1 MREFAARSRKSRGR
15 ERKAMP
21 DYKWPDAEH
30 RTLIGKRT
38 LRVDSPDKV
47 SGQARYTYDVKRPGL
62 LFGKMLR
69 APYAH
74 CKVVSI
80 DISAAEKMPGV
91 KGIQIV
97 QKAGST
103 IHWAGDEVVAV
114 AAVDEATAEDAAR
127 AIQVQYEKL
136 PHLVSDAEPP
146 AGAGESQGPLS
157 IDDLGDMLD
166 NQVPERQIISM
177 IQEYGISFTPTD
189 QDVKEAKEEGVPA
202 SIIEAVQ
209 KATVH
214 PEAAGKTTKSNYVK
228 AASQTQADGEK
239 AFAECDAVAEGLYGA
254 PVITHCCME
263 AHGSTSE
270 WTDADHLFVHMST
283 QNVSGIAGQM
293 AEPLKVPAANI
304 RVHQDHVGGGFG
316 SKFGPDRWGIVTA
329 ELSKKADGKPVRMML
344 ERDSELKVAG
354 ARPSAYARVKVG
366 AKKDGTL
373 VVWQSQSWGT
383 GGPGGGGMPPIPYCF
398 SIPNQRKEHTAIRN
412 NIGPA
417 RAWRAPNHPQAAVLT
432 MCALDDLAAQLKMD
446 PYEFFLKNIELTRL
460 PQVYK
465 DEFPIAAELIGW
477 KEKWRPRG
485 MNLSGNIARGV
496 GLSLHT
502 WGGRGHASDCD
513 LSIHPDGS
521 VDIKMGT
528 QDIGTGTRTCI
539 AVVAADA
546 LGLRAED
553 IKLYIGDTLY
563 PPSGG
568 SGGSTTPGG
577 VSSSTRR
584 AVVDARDALLAKVA
598 PALKAQAED
607 LEARD
612 GRVQVKS
619 DPSRSLTWKEACSK
633 IGATPIT
640 AHGHNDQAAAKNKPD
655 LTNSGVG
662 GVQMAEVEVDIET
675 GIVKVTKM
683 VAVQDCGLIIDVR
696 LAESSVMGAMIMGIS
711 YSLFE
716 EKVMDPATGRML
728 NADMEFYRLAGLN
741 DIPELKVHM
750 MTGQGYDE
758 RGVIGLGE
766 PPAVSP
772 GAAISNAVANAIG
785 VRVGV
790 LPITPDK
797 VLAAMNSAQKAGA

>member
-1 MREFAARSRKSRGR
+1 
-15 ERKAMP
+15 MP
-21 DYKWPDAEH
+21 DYQWPDPEH
-30 RTLIGKRT
+30 RTLIGKRIS
-38 LRVDSPDKV
+38 RVDSPDKV
-47 SGQARYTYDVKRPGL
+47 SGRARYTYDVKRPGM
-62 LFGKMLR
+62 LFGKMVR
-69 APYAH
+69 SPYAH
-74 CKVVSI
+74 AKIVSI

-91 KGIQIV
+91 KAIEIV

-114 AAVDEATAEDAAR
+114 AAVDEATAEDAVR
-127 AIQVQYEKL
+127 VIQVKYQEL
-136 PHLVSDAEPP
+136 SHLVSDAEPP
-146 AGAGESQGPLS
+146 RDAGESQGPLS
-157 IDDLGDMLD
+157 MDDLGDMLD
-166 NQVPERQIISM
+166 NQVPENQIVS
-177 IQEYGISFTPTD
+177 QVQQYGISFKPTEE
-189 QDVKEAKEEGVPA
+189 DVKDAKEEGVPDAVIDAVLKA
-202 SIIEAVQ
+202 S
-209 KATVH
+209 VH
-214 PEAAGKTTKSNYVK
+214 PEAAGKSKSNYQK
-228 AASQTQADGEK
+228 SAAQTQGDIDR
-239 AFAECDAVAEGLYGA
+239 AFAEAEAVSEGLYGA

-263 AHGSTSE
+263 SHGSTSE
-270 WTDADHLFVHMST
+270 WTDPEHLFVHMST

-293 AEPLKVPAANI
+293 AEPLKMPASNI

-329 ELSKKADGKPVRMML
+329 KLSKKASGKPVRLML
-344 ERDSELKVAG
+344 ERDSELEVAG

-373 VVWQSQSWGT
+373 VAWQSQSWGT

-398 SIPNQRKEHTAIRN
+398 AAPNQRKEHTAIRN

-432 MCALDDLAAQLKMD
+432 MSALDDLAAKLNMD

-460 PQVYK
+460 PNVYRE
-465 DEFPIAAELIGW
+465 EFPIAAELMGW
-477 KEKWRPRG
+477 KEKWHPRG
-485 MNLSGNIARGV
+485 QNISGGIARGV

-502 WGGRGHASDCD
+502 WGGRGHSSDCD

-546 LGLRAED
+546 LGLHVDAV
-553 IKLYIGDTLY
+553 KLYIGDTLY

-584 AVVDARDALLAKVA
+584 AVVDARDVLFAKVA
-598 PALKAQAED
+598 PALNAQPDD
-607 LEARD
+607 LECRD
-612 GRVQVKS
+612 SKVRLKS
-619 DPSRSLTWKEACSK
+619 DPSRSLSWKEACSK

-640 AHGHNDQAAAKNKPD
+640 CHGHNDQAAAKNKPD

-662 GVQMAEVEVDIET
+662 GVQMAEVAVDTDT
-675 GIVKVTKM
+675 GIVKLTKM
-683 VAVQDCGLIIDVR
+683 VAVQDCGLIIDVKM
-696 LAESSVMGAMIMGIS
+696 AESSVLGALTMGIS

-716 EKVMDPATGRML
+716 EKIMDSATGRML

-750 MTGQGYDE
+750 MTGKGYDE

-766 PPAVSP
+766 PPVISS

-785 VRVGV
+785 VRVGI
-790 LPITPDK
+790 LPLTPAK
-797 VLAAMNSAQKAGA
+797 VLAAMNHGSAQKAGA